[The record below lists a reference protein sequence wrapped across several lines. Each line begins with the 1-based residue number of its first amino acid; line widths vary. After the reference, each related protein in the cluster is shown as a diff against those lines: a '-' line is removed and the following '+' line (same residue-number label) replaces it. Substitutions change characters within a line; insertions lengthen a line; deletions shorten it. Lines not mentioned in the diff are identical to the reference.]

1 MSIKL
6 EIIKNEDALYT
17 RALEI
22 FQNELAKGSKT
33 FGLATG
39 GTMVPLYEKMTASD
53 IDFSTCNSFN
63 LDEYVGLPATHPESY
78 VSFMTTNLFSKKPFA
93 HSELPN
99 GEAADPVAE
108 AAEYEEK
115 LKNAELDFQLLGIGE
130 NGHIGFNEPGTPFD
144 APTHVV
150 ELTQSTRE
158 ANARFFD
165 NDINKV
171 PTQAISMGIGT
182 IMKSKK
188 VLLVANGEN
197 KADAVKAM
205 IEGPIDT
212 ACAASALQNHA
223 DVVVVLDK
231 AAASKLT
238 K

>member
-53 IDFSTCNSFN
+53 IDFSNCNSFN

-158 ANARFFD
+158 ANARFFNSID
-165 NDINKV
+165 EV
-171 PTQAISMGIGT
+171 PTKAITMGISSIARAKT
-182 IMKSKK
+182 
-188 VLLVANGEN
+188 VLLIAVGEKKREALNSLINGE
-197 KADAVKAM
+197 ATVDV
-205 IEGPIDT
+205 PVT
-212 ACAASALQNHA
+212 ALKNHE
-223 DVVVVLDK
+223 DFIVLTD
-231 AAASKLT
+231 LDL
-238 K
+238 

>member
-6 EIIKNEDALYT
+6 EIIKNEDELYS

-22 FQNELAKGSKT
+22 FQNELANGSKT

-53 IDFSTCNSFN
+53 IDFSKCNSFN
-63 LDEYVGLPATHPESY
+63 LDEYVGLPASHPESY
-78 VSFMTTNLFSKKPFA
+78 ISFMTTNLFSKKPFA

-108 AAEYEEK
+108 AAQYEEK
-115 LKNAELDFQLLGIGE
+115 LRNAQLDFQLLGIGE

-158 ANARFFD
+158 ANARFFNSID
-165 NDINKV
+165 EV
-171 PTQAISMGIGT
+171 PTKAITMGISSIARAKT
-182 IMKSKK
+182 
-188 VLLVANGEN
+188 VLLIAVGEKKRDALNALINGE
-197 KADAVKAM
+197 ATVDV
-205 IEGPIDT
+205 PVT
-212 ACAASALQNHA
+212 ALKDHQ
-223 DVVVVLDK
+223 DFIVLTD
-231 AAASKLT
+231 LDL
-238 K
+238 

>member
-6 EIIKNEDALYT
+6 EIIKNEDELYT

-22 FQNELAKGSKT
+22 FQNELAKGSNT

-39 GTMVPLYEKMTASD
+39 GTMVPLYEKMVASD
-53 IDFSTCNSFN
+53 IDFSKCNSFN
-63 LDEYVGLPATHPESY
+63 LDEYVGLPASHPESY

-108 AAEYEEK
+108 AAQYEEK
-115 LKNAELDFQLLGIGE
+115 LRNAQLDFQLLGIGE

-158 ANARFFD
+158 ANARFFNSID
-165 NDINKV
+165 EV
-171 PTQAISMGIGT
+171 PTKAITMGISSIARAKT
-182 IMKSKK
+182 
-188 VLLVANGEN
+188 VLLIAVGEKKRDALNALINGE
-197 KADAVKAM
+197 AT
-205 IEGPIDT
+205 IEVPVT
-212 ACAASALQNHA
+212 ALKDHQ
-223 DVVVVLDK
+223 DFIVLTD
-231 AAASKLT
+231 LDL
-238 K
+238 

>member
-53 IDFSTCNSFN
+53 IDFSNCNSFN

-158 ANARFFD
+158 ANARFFNSID
-165 NDINKV
+165 EV
-171 PTQAISMGIGT
+171 PTKAITMGISSIARAKT
-182 IMKSKK
+182 
-188 VLLVANGEN
+188 VLLIAVGEKKREALNALINGE
-197 KADAVKAM
+197 ATVDV
-205 IEGPIDT
+205 PVT
-212 ACAASALQNHA
+212 ALKNHE
-223 DVVVVLDK
+223 DFIVLTD
-231 AAASKLT
+231 LDL
-238 K
+238 

>member
-6 EIIKNEDALYT
+6 EIIKNEDELYT

-22 FQNELAKGSKT
+22 FQNELAKGSNT

-39 GTMVPLYEKMTASD
+39 GTMVPLYEKMAASD
-53 IDFSTCNSFN
+53 IDFSKCNSFN
-63 LDEYVGLPATHPESY
+63 LDEYVGLPASHPESY

-108 AAEYEEK
+108 AAQYEEK
-115 LKNAELDFQLLGIGE
+115 LRNAQLDFQLLGIGE

-158 ANARFFD
+158 ANARFFNSID
-165 NDINKV
+165 EV
-171 PTQAISMGIGT
+171 PTKAITMGISSIARAKT
-182 IMKSKK
+182 
-188 VLLVANGEN
+188 VLLIAVGEKKRDALNALINGE
-197 KADAVKAM
+197 AT
-205 IEGPIDT
+205 IEVPVT
-212 ACAASALQNHA
+212 ALKDHQ
-223 DVVVVLDK
+223 DFIVLTD
-231 AAASKLT
+231 LDL
-238 K
+238 

>member
-6 EIIKNEDALYT
+6 EIIKNEDALYA

-39 GTMVPLYEKMTASD
+39 GTMVPLYEKMTAST
-53 IDFSTCNSFN
+53 IDFSKCNSFN

-108 AAEYEEK
+108 AKEYEEK

-158 ANARFFD
+158 ANARFFNSID
-165 NDINKV
+165 EV
-171 PTQAISMGIGT
+171 PTKAITMGISSIARAKT
-182 IMKSKK
+182 
-188 VLLVANGEN
+188 VLLIATGEKKREALNALINGE
-197 KADAVKAM
+197 ATVDV
-205 IEGPIDT
+205 PVT
-212 ACAASALQNHA
+212 ALKNHE
-223 DVVVVLDK
+223 DFIVLTD
-231 AAASKLT
+231 LDL
-238 K
+238 